1 MGRPAGPRAAA
12 CESFSWGDG
21 SGPGQGVHQRSA
33 PTGVQGR
40 IPAWEGSGFP
50 VGRVPWRKGPTTAAC
65 QAVNFARRGGC
76 GAAAIGKSWADF
88 GGRGP
93 AGGGFGPREANGGVG
108 LACGALLECGPDGVF
123 EPIDHAEFDLRGV
136 AGKWKRWAAEAVH
149 GEAALAGRRR
159 GGRGRGRHFSR
170 EGWRCGFSWQGV
182 SQAEAIGC
190 AGGGPKNMQ
199 RFGPGARPGESA

>member
-1 MGRPAGPRAAA
+1 MSGAASRAKGSSMRIVFMGGRVWARAGGAPAKRA
-12 CESFSWGDG
+12 D
-21 SGPGQGVHQRSA
+21 
-33 PTGVQGR
+33 GVQGR

-123 EPIDHAEFDLRGV
+123 
-136 AGKWKRWAAEAVH
+136 
-149 GEAALAGRRR
+149 
-159 GGRGRGRHFSR
+159 
-170 EGWRCGFSWQGV
+170 
-182 SQAEAIGC
+182 
-190 AGGGPKNMQ
+190 
-199 RFGPGARPGESA
+199 